1 MSAATRT
8 AQILMAVDKS
18 RSTKVSKVTAAERTA
33 LLLATADTKV
43 KVTQTFKDMYEAH
56 QQSTESPK
64 KKSKITVVE
73 TPTESMDCKSP
84 SKNPSKSKSKITVV
98 ETPTESKVE
107 TPKKR
112 GRPAGSKD
120 KAKRKTK
127 SSVEK
132 PTESAAERTAK
143 LLKNADSK
151 VETPKKQKSKT
162 KSSVEKPTESAA
174 ERTAKLLKK
183 VETPKKQSKTKS
195 AVKEVPKKRGCPK
208 GSHKK
213 CGICGGVGHNK
224 RTCPI

>member
-18 RSTKVSKVTAAERTA
+18 RSTKVSKVSKVSKVTAAERTA

-84 SKNPSKSKSKITVV
+84 SKSKSKSKITVV

-127 SSVEK
+127 SSVE
-132 PTESAAERTAK
+132 T
-143 LLKNADSK
+143 
-151 VETPKKQKSKT
+151 
-162 KSSVEKPTESAA
+162 PTESAA

-183 VETPKKQSKTKS
+183 VDSKVETPKKSKTKS
-195 AVKEVPKKRGCPK
+195 AVEEVPKKKRGSPK
-208 GSHKK
+208 GSHKVCSL
-213 CGICGGVGHNK
+213 CGETGHNK
-224 RTCPI
+224 RTCECNLNALD